1 MLVGGCDGHRMDI
14 SSMTCWRITIIW
26 NKWLNNKW
34 KMVLVYLDYS
44 MRVQYV
50 QRLNLLIQQALSI
63 GILLEILQKY
73 LVSVVYAIE
82 IDSHSKLK
90 AYDGGNFIFKVVGRN
105 FPNIPILSITVGN
118 ESTCCFCLQWKLWRY
133 LQLGSTS
140 AIFNLHFDVNA
151 APYFSGA
158 FEYVEPIINDFSPQ
172 SYYPNANGRTLR
184 LQGDYFIINDDDP
197 HPTAQMIRHDGAV
210 HALTIN
216 SVGPNRIQC
225 VIPDISPADIGGYVI
240 KVRTYTGLEVI
251 GPSNFDYVFP
261 VVRSVTPDR
270 GIAGQ
275 THVIVLNG
283 DNFHDIFGFSFS
295 TITVGGQPCTNPQVD
310 KLTGAIS
317 CTTPNVAL
325 APSQADQQDIT
336 LTIDVQ
342 QAHCD
347 RKFLFYS
354 NFLKAPE
361 ILTINPKRGFA
372 AGGTNVVVQGHY
384 LMDVTAA
391 NIGGSICTIDV
402 TTITADT
409 FTCRA
414 SAFDLNDITGV
425 THSLVATIGGG
436 QYSSPP
442 TEQFTYYT
450 PNIVSISP
458 AKIIDKANWVVT
470 ITGTGF
476 FANNLVKI
484 ADQVFVPTGAS
495 TDKILYVDV
504 DASRLSVGNVN
515 LIVNSDGG
523 DSNTVQIAVAKPEIS
538 AITPANG
545 YVFSETAVTLT
556 IKDFPLGMTQD
567 DIDKYFVVK
576 IKDKLCERLEQV
588 GATRMTCMVQPG
600 DAVQAEDLS
609 FSIKTIAYTST
620 VKFTYF
626 EPTVTAQAQSTN
638 IPKGGGNLVIDGT
651 NLDLVSTVKL
661 DTEIMDI
668 TTCVIQVAQITCTIP
683 AHIPGAFPIVLVVV
697 DTNDVEHEYNTGTNI
712 NYVGPSITK
721 VSPKYGS
728 KKHAATITLEGTGFG
743 NTAGLITV
751 TVGANACNNVVVVTN
766 NIEITCD
773 IAALAPA
780 VYPVEIQ
787 VQPNALTAAV
797 DSMDQITYTS
807 NTLSC
812 LAPGGADG
820 SSAAV
825 DWWFVYKLSSG
836 ASNPYLYIDS
846 TMDRLERRI
855 NLQQHPTPNT
865 YTSPIEATFLQ
876 HPDYYYMFFNDQP
889 DSRTK
894 AGKRSKSKRKTSNG
908 AHGHLKGMIF
918 WDDPAPV
925 TGHISGIHI
934 EHSNPAFPSYQAA
947 SGTAL
952 NGPDKGIKFLG
963 AKDFNQYFFCYSFN
977 QLEHVFRYISFN
989 DGNPLD
995 KHRVFANM
1003 NTWTPIQMNQYPYFY
1018 DYLSQHLGYSDRV
1031 PSLGTPDKKKPSELM
1046 ADCKAVIA
1054 GTVALENVCWWRT
1067 GQIAVANG
1075 NLNAYYFMKIGTDFT
1090 RKTSPFGNANLPRP
1104 PTLSKYI
1111 LKKQQ
1116 SRVYDGIDLWMVV
1129 ADHFQRKMFIEM
1141 FYAIAAKQMEPTEQ
1155 VLNVAFLELPQ
1166 LLATRKPKGGGG
1178 FKYYDY
1184 QYTGRKNEHAKFG
1197 LPMYP
1202 AYGANANNAN
1212 ENYFCVGDSNRH
1224 NGQGGRG
1231 GGVICIQH
1239 PTLVYQFH
1247 RMIRHYNTLNAAGQ
1261 LTSPS
1266 DRDAIEFSFAINQPI
1281 KLDRPATWTNPI
1293 NIEIKDYIAN
1303 VHYSKLPK
1311 EVYQVLPAT
1320 ILAAHDVLAEFQ
1332 ALRTTRTNVAPAGGE
1347 MTSVTPPAT
1356 FPVTQPDIMNFFAT
1370 DIMTLHYQAFDQAI
1384 GSVCDY
1390 DALKVACLQA
1400 DTRVTEI
1407 DRTLPFGYAAP
1418 DYPAAYG
1425 YTYAG
1430 LQPARTYNL
1439 NTNKDFILL
1448 KFVSE
1453 FMTKLPNPKRK
1464 NYQFMIDT
1472 TGTILTTRFQP
1483 PFIIRLTVDMCQE
1496 EIAYFMTLQYIYY
1509 QAGAQNE
1516 ATLLYNINAISPN
1529 WANGVILA
1537 ISKKLYNSL
1546 VVGKNANFDPC
1557 FDNIFDNFPNIE
1569 TYTDDKAMD
1578 PPGLTLEKIVR
1589 RSAAAAWDWMGP
1601 SYADGNGARVNRVDN
1616 ADVIPVDYLM
1626 KLMIK
1631 TFQISGVQSMDGFA
1645 KLVKKQYKTEI
1656 NFKTI
1661 LINNYII
1668 KPPAPK
1674 VAVVANNG
1682 IVLMNFPMNF
1692 QSRRLQELIE
1702 DPIDSQAPLLQD
1714 ERSLDSGIHQLLL
1727 SYMNT
1732 MNESS
1737 VTSLTPY
1744 EQEKLEISIDK
1755 WITIRSQSQAIQTL
1769 VLDPTNQH
1777 SNQPIKFIDE
1787 INRDQNG
1794 HQIDLGYQTIGTTGS
1809 RYTLLSPLSIVSITF
1824 VLESIMISEA
1834 ASRVSIGD
1842 LEFYYLPKPAN
1853 YNGVITSDVD
1863 GIGPVVTS
1871 ISNSTGPTVGGNI
1884 ITLNGIRFN
1893 SSMTVAVG
1901 DYECQSTTLISSNQI
1916 VCTVPKGSGTQHLIQ
1931 LFTDQTLF
1939 NLQRTKFFYSYNAPA
1954 ISDISPNII
1963 ESYGTDIMTIFGSNF
1978 GDDVSKVKIMIDER
1992 LECSPII
1999 GISSDSIVCVTPS
2012 AIGDHRTVTV
2022 SVADQTSRYTIAT
2035 LETQSFSFSGPQIN
2049 AFAPSSGDPNDVIIV
2064 LGNGFG
2070 NPEDSDL
2077 PPLIYIDDDLVEINN
2092 FTNDEITFTLE
2103 FDTLTQ
2109 PLVIQA
2115 GDQSVNSQFTYL
2127 PPVVSLFNNTFV
2139 KTSGGLIQIFGYG
2152 WGISTE
2158 EVEFTVGASDIDC
2171 NAFDYFVE
2179 CYIPPGIGANLSV
2192 TATVSDQSIDLGIN
2206 DTISY
2211 LPPTISK
2218 YRIGDENNLLFYGTN
2233 FVPVDLG
2240 VTFDAATTYV
2250 KLVYDNHIQTCT
2262 TFKSSSYIECAYS
2275 NQLPNTAQVF
2285 IAGQPSNI
2293 LNLSLESRTTPY
2305 NTSISSSFI
2314 LNLGD
2319 HIKIHHT
2326 MKYTNLLFTLF
2337 VVTLLSLNL
2346 YTKVDA
2352 QVTIPDSLET
2362 FKNAIVEGVTNS
2374 TTPKTMSKITPYF
2387 DSVNH
2392 LSGLNIEYSDGS
2404 TKLVG
2409 SAAGTQQTTLV
2420 LRAVPIVLVSVFG
2433 NSSLGISFK
2442 YADSTI
2448 PATIGT
2454 VDEISYQSSNP
2465 GQCLVDINGL
2475 NPVVFSFDDVD
2486 IRYPVPSS
2494 SPVTVPQYYYQESNG
2509 EFRYRYDIPKSNDYG
2524 VFIGPI
2530 SQILIDNSVAYNFG
2544 TNEFSVT
2551 SLVQTTL
2558 PGTIITNKPASGG
2571 TNKGGWRIVINTNG
2585 VIVFTIDNGFGIYR
2599 STSSTSQIL
2608 DGNWHLVAAIRRSD
2622 GQLEIW
2628 LDAVKLTTTT
2638 TGSNLSA
2645 NSLNMLYIGANY
2657 YNNITD
2663 RTTL

>member
-1 MLVGGCDGHRMDI
+1 MI
-14 SSMTCWRITIIW
+14 FTT
-26 NKWLNNKW
+26 
-34 KMVLVYLDYS
+34 
-44 MRVQYV
+44 
-50 QRLNLLIQQALSI
+50 LIQDTKVEDGVISI
-63 GILLEILQKY
+63 TAIYNKFFEVIDMDQSIISLCTQTQTMSYAKIIYY
-73 LVSVVYAIE
+73 LYFCKTVSAGNCCLCSICSKIDSANQTSPIYRRSYYWNIIGNLTNNFQSKTIVNLIGLPDLNQFSVVHAIE
-82 IDSHSKLK
+82 IDSHSQLK
-90 AYDGGNFIFKVVGRN
+90 AYDGGN
-105 FPNIPILSITVGN
+105 SIWN
-118 ESTCCFCLQWKLWRY
+118 ESTCCFAYNGNFGDTYSWTVPRAPLDSTSKKRK
-133 LQLGSTS
+133 LGSTS
-140 AIFNLHFDVNA
+140 VIFNLHFDVNA

-158 FEYVEPIINDFSPQ
+158 FEYVEPIINDHSPQ

-184 LQGDYFIINDDDP
+184 LQGQYFIINDDDP

-216 SVGPNRIQC
+216 SVGHNEIQC
-225 VIPDISPADIGGYVI
+225 VIPDISPLDIGGYVI
-240 KVRTYTGLEVI
+240 KVRTYTGLEVT
-251 GPSNFDYVFP
+251 GPNNFDYVFP

-283 DNFHDIFGFSFS
+283 DNFHDIFGSSVS

-310 KLTGAIS
+310 KMTGAIS

-347 RKFLFYS
+347 RKFIFYT
-354 NFLKAPE
+354 PE

-372 AGGTNVVVQGHY
+372 AGGTNVVIQGHY

-409 FTCRA
+409 FTCRT

-495 TDKILYVDV
+495 TDMILYVDV
-504 DASRLSVGNVN
+504 DASTLSVGNAN

-588 GATRMTCMVQPG
+588 DATRMTCMVQPG

-766 NIEITCD
+766 NIKITCD

-825 DWWFVYKLSSG
+825 DWWFVYKLRLG

-855 NLQQHPTPNT
+855 NLQDHPTANT

-889 DSRTK
+889 NSRTTT
-894 AGKRSKSKRKTSNG
+894 GKRPKSVRKVS

-925 TGHISGIHI
+925 TGH
-934 EHSNPAFPSYQAA
+934 
-947 SGTAL
+947 
-952 NGPDKGIKFLG
+952 
-963 AKDFNQYFFCYSFN
+963 
-977 QLEHVFRYISFN
+977 HVFRYISFN
-989 DGNPLD
+989 DGNPLE
-995 KHRVFANM
+995 KRRVFANM
-1003 NTWTPIQMNQYPYFY
+1003 NTWTQIQKNQYPYFY

-1031 PSLGTPDKKKPSELM
+1031 PSLGTPAKKKPSELM

-1090 RKTSPFGNANLPRP
+1090 DKNSPFGNANLPRP

-1111 LKKQQ
+1111 LKKQET
-1116 SRVYDGIDLWMVV
+1116 RVYDGIDMWMVV
-1129 ADHFQRKMFIEM
+1129 ADYFQRKMFIEM
-1141 FYAIAAKQMEPTEQ
+1141 FYAIGANQMEPTEQ

-1166 LLATRKPKGGGG
+1166 LLATRTPNGAGG
-1178 FKYYDY
+1178 FDYSDY
-1184 QYTGRKNEHAKFG
+1184 QYSEEKMNM
-1197 LPMYP
+1197 L
-1202 AYGANANNAN
+1202 NLV
-1212 ENYFCVGDSNRH
+1212 C
-1224 NGQGGRG
+1224 QCGRG
-1231 GGVICIQH
+1231 GGVVCIQH

-1247 RMIRHYNTLNAAGQ
+1247 RMVRHYNTLNAAGE
-1261 LTSPS
+1261 LTNPS
-1266 DRDAIEFSFAINQPI
+1266 NRDAIEFSFAINQPI
-1281 KLDRPATWTNPI
+1281 KLDRPATWTNPV

-1332 ALRTTRTNVAPAGGE
+1332 ALRTTLTNVAPAGGE

-1356 FPVTQPDIMNFFAT
+1356 FPVTQPDIMNFVAT

-1407 DRTLPFGYAAP
+1407 DRTLPLGYAAP
-1418 DYPAAYG
+1418 DYPAAHG

-1430 LQPARTYNL
+1430 LQPLRTYNL

-1453 FMTKLPNPKRK
+1453 FMTKLPNPKRN
-1464 NYQFMIDT
+1464 NYQFMIDI

-1483 PFIIRLTVDMCQE
+1483 PFIIRLTEDMCQE

-1578 PPGLTLEKIVR
+1578 PLSLTLEKIVR

-1631 TFQISGVQSMDGFA
+1631 TFQISGVQSMNGFA

-1682 IVLMNFPMNF
+1682 IVLMNLPMNF

-1702 DPIDSQAPLLQD
+1702 DPIDSQAPLLQN

-1737 VTSLTPY
+1737 VTSLTQY
-1744 EQEKLEISIDK
+1744 EQEKLETSIDK

-1769 VLDPTNQH
+1769 LLDPTNQH

-1794 HQIDLGYQTIGTTGS
+1794 YQIDLGYQTIGTTGS

-1824 VLESIMISEA
+1824 VLESIMIGEE

-1901 DYECQSTTLISSNQI
+1901 DYECQSTTLVSSNQI

-2022 SVADQTSRYTIAT
+2022 SVADQSSRYTIAT

-2077 PPLIYIDDDLVEINN
+2077 PPLIYIGDDLVEINN

-2139 KTSGGLIQIFGYG
+2139 QTSGGLIQIFGYG
-2152 WGISTE
+2152 WGISTD

-2192 TATVSDQSIDLGIN
+2192 TATVSDQSIDLGLN

-2211 LPPTISK
+2211 LPPTISQ

-2293 LNLSLESRTTPY
+2293 LNLSQDIWASWLNTAILNCPTEKDIKFERQLSIIYSRKFRFKQLEEMNSSIQFNNNNHLQYYKRYVIRFLIFDQEQHHT
-2305 NTSISSSFI
+2305 NTSISSSFVRFSTTNQNHDTNTDHNKSVVDETKWGNLSVLKNI
-2314 LNLGD
+2314 PDPKVIENISELGYLQTYCSTLNVQD
-2319 HIKIHHT
+2319 KEKP
-2326 MKYTNLLFTLF
+2326 KYIGSVLLHFPDVNRETNLLITPLVAAFYSFDQFNLLDHLSYRYPRLYFNIFLRMRLSTPTWIDYQSFKDNSSLSILKMF
-2337 VVTLLSLNL
+2337 RYTMDNDIESIKRISIPEALDNLLSLRDSFFSFESIAYQITL
-2346 YTKVDA
+2346 QLIQPFIQDTKVEDDQFFVEIPNRSGVSLPIRNSKDA
-2352 QVTIPDSLET
+2352 RIVMAPHPILLKVTWS
-2362 FKNAIVEGVTNS
+2362 
-2374 TTPKTMSKITPYF
+2374 SKVAH
-2387 DSVNH
+2387 SMNENH
-2392 LSGLNIEYSDGS
+2392 LDWKIS
-2404 TKLVG
+2404 KLY
-2409 SAAGTQQTTLV
+2409 
-2420 LRAVPIVLVSVFG
+2420 IWD
-2433 NSSLGISFK
+2433 SF
-2442 YADSTI
+2442 I
-2448 PATIGT
+2448 
-2454 VDEISYQSSNP
+2454 DEIP
-2465 GQCLVDINGL
+2465 
-2475 NPVVFSFDDVD
+2475 PK
-2486 IRYPVPSS
+2486 
-2494 SPVTVPQYYYQESNG
+2494 YY
-2509 EFRYRYDIPKSNDYG
+2509 
-2524 VFIGPI
+2524 
-2530 SQILIDNSVAYNFG
+2530 L
-2544 TNEFSVT
+2544 
-2551 SLVQTTL
+2551 
-2558 PGTIITNKPASGG
+2558 
-2571 TNKGGWRIVINTNG
+2571 
-2585 VIVFTIDNGFGIYR
+2585 
-2599 STSSTSQIL
+2599 
-2608 DGNWHLVAAIRRSD
+2608 H
-2622 GQLEIW
+2622 
-2628 LDAVKLTTTT
+2628 
-2638 TGSNLSA
+2638 
-2645 NSLNMLYIGANY
+2645 
-2657 YNNITD
+2657 
-2663 RTTL
+2663 